1 MRRRTLLRGVLGLPA
16 AAWPLA
22 PLLPPLLGFARPETL
37 VQRSAEFAEIG
48 NSIQMT
54 LALPTLIRDNDLEAL
69 ASIDSGFD
77 TTIETTLKVWEHGT
91 RQLVATRTIVVKLRR
106 DPWQKNYL
114 LRTKGSTGWI
124 KRSFSERAEAI
135 EAAVTLDGVKVCSA
149 SLLER
154 GGEAGPFYFV
164 EVLAMRNPLRVQR
177 GGGGGTETRRGQ
189 GRDAEWFRR
198 LVETLAGERARAEQ
212 VVHVRTNPF
221 FLLPR

>member
-1 MRRRTLLRGVLGLPA
+1 MTTGLRRRTLLRGALAL
-16 AAWPLA
+16 PLA
-22 PLLPPLLGFARPETL
+22 LPLWAFARPETL
-37 VQRSAEFAEIG
+37 VQRPSEFAEVG

-54 LALPTLIRDNDLEAL
+54 LALPMLIRDNDLEAL

-77 TTIETTLKVWEHGT
+77 TTLEYTLKVWKHGT
-91 RQLVATRTIVVKLRR
+91 RQLVATRTIVMKLRR
-106 DPWQKNYL
+106 DPWQKHYL

-124 KRSFSERAEAI
+124 KRSFQEREAAI

-164 EVLAMRNPLRVQR
+164 EVLALRNPLRGQR
-177 GGGGGTETRRGQ
+177 GDDGGPETRRGQ

-221 FLLPR
+221 FLWPR